1 MKQNPVYKR
10 ETRVNSRS
18 LRLPLILTVFN
29 GILCAVALMN
39 MYSVVSQVK
48 ATDTIQYS
56 SFMEMYEFVATIEFI
71 LLTFIVPAVTA
82 SSISG
87 ERERQTL
94 ELMLTT
100 QMTPAQIVNGKL
112 MSALS
117 TLLLLIISSF
127 PAIMMVFVFGGI
139 TPIDVVALLLCYTAV
154 ALFAGSLGICFSS
167 AFKRST
173 LSTVLTYGVLVSI
186 VGGTYFVNRFVL
198 GLSAGR
204 INSYAIT
211 YGIGRAQ
218 QQPTSGN
225 FVYLL
230 LMNPAATFYAIISG
244 QAGSGSG
251 VDKLCKAFGIVQKG
265 WVMENWVLISIV
277 LQLAVA
283 ACLLALAIWFV
294 NPIRRR
300 RKKRG

>member
-1 MKQNPVYKR
+1 MKQNPVYKW

-48 ATDTIQYS
+48 ATATIQYS

>member
-29 GILCAVALMN
+29 GILCAVALMD

-48 ATDTIQYS
+48 ATATIQYS

>member
-48 ATDTIQYS
+48 ATATIQYS

-265 WVMENWVLISIV
+265 WVMEYWVLISIL

>member
-39 MYSVVSQVK
+39 MYSAVSQVK
-48 ATDTIQYS
+48 ATATIQYS

>member
-48 ATDTIQYS
+48 ATATIQYS

-173 LSTVLTYGVLVSI
+173 LSTVLTYGVLVGI

-251 VDKLCKAFGIVQKG
+251 VDKLCKPF
-265 WVMENWVLISIV
+265 
-277 LQLAVA
+277 
-283 ACLLALAIWFV
+283 
-294 NPIRRR
+294 
-300 RKKRG
+300 

>member
-1 MKQNPVYKR
+1 MS
-10 ETRVNSRS
+10 SRS

-29 GILCAVALMN
+29 GILCAVALLN
-39 MYSVVSQVK
+39 MYSVVSQVR
-48 ATDTIQYS
+48 ATATIQYS
-56 SFMEMYEFVATIEFI
+56 SFMEIYEFVATIEFI

-100 QMTPAQIVNGKL
+100 QMTPGQIVSGKL

-117 TLLLLIISSF
+117 TLMLLVISSF
-127 PAIMMVFVFGGI
+127 PAIMLVFVFGGI
-139 TPIDVVALLLCYTAV
+139 TLSDVVALLLCYTAV
-154 ALFAGSLGICFSS
+154 ALFGGGLGIFLSA

-173 LSTVLTYGVLVSI
+173 IATVVTYGVLVTV

-198 GLSAGR
+198 GLSASR
-204 INSYAIT
+204 LANYAMN
-211 YGIGRAQ
+211 YGIGRSTA
-218 QQPTSGN
+218 QPTSGN
-225 FVYLL
+225 FVYLML
-230 LMNPAATFYAIISG
+230 FNPAATFYTIINS

-251 VDKLCKAFGIVQKG
+251 VEGLCRAFGIMQKG
-265 WVMENWVLISIV
+265 WVLENWVIISIL

-283 ACLLALAIWFV
+283 AGFLALAIRFV

-300 RKKRG
+300 RRNR